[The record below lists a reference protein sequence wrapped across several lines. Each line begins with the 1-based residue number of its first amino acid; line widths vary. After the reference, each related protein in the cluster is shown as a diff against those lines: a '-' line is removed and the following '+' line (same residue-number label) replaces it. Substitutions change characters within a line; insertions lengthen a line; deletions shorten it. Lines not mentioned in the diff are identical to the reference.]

1 MSFLDMRTLLFGSV
15 ISHAICAAVIGTFW
29 YQNRKHSPELIF
41 WFADFILEFFAISFY
56 MLRGSIPNFF
66 SIILSGVFVI
76 GGTTLLYIG
85 LEHYVG
91 KPTSRAFNIVL
102 VIAFTLVNIFFTY
115 IQPSLLARNLT
126 FSAALF
132 IICFECSWL
141 LLQRVGKELKEATKK
156 TGFVFFAFCLVSL
169 IRIYA
174 NLRVPPGS
182 ELFKS
187 GLADAL
193 AILAYQMMFIG
204 LTFTLTQIVTN
215 RIHLDLENDI
225 QKRKRSEEALRE
237 SEERFRNIFENSPI
251 GMFQSTPEGKLV
263 NVNLA
268 YANMLRYSSTEEII
282 RTVNQTS
289 LAKAV
294 YEDPSIRKELV
305 EEVEKA
311 QEKKWKGFNTR
322 YKRKDGRI
330 IDVIVYFS
338 ERKELTSGQSFLYG
352 CVQDITEQ
360 ELAAEALKQEKIFTD
375 AIFASIPG
383 LLYLYDEAG
392 YLIRWNK
399 RHEEITGYSSDEL
412 DHFHILDWYKDEPE
426 DIARITQGIQKALSE
441 GYAQTEANL
450 ITKSGTKILF
460 DFTASRLYLGGK
472 VYFAGIGIDITN
484 RRQTENQIQAVQE
497 ELKNLLSE
505 SEKSRRAL
513 LSLNEDQ
520 KAAEEVIRELNV
532 SLEKRVAERTAQLET
547 SNKELEAFAYSVS
560 HDLRAPLRAINGYS
574 QILQQ
579 EFEQKL
585 DEEGTRLLNNIRV
598 NATKMDNLITSLL
611 ALTRVSR
618 SQLNFLPIDMT
629 TLVKLVID
637 EVASA
642 EVQAKFAFTVNEL
655 PVAYGDPT
663 LIHQAWANLISNAIK
678 YTLPKEERKIEIS
691 GFEKEGTCTYAIR
704 DTGVGF
710 NQKYVDKLFHLFQ
723 RLHKETEFDGTGVG
737 LAIVQNIISRHGGK
751 VWAEGEVGIGAAF
764 YFTIP
769 ERQG

>member
-1 MSFLDMRTLLFGSV
+1 MNFLDIRTLLFGSV
-15 ISHAICAAVIGTFW
+15 ISYAICAAVIGAFW

-41 WFADFILEFFAISFY
+41 WFADFILEFLAISFY
-56 MLRGSIPNFF
+56 ALRGSIPDFF
-66 SIILSGVFVI
+66 SIILSGAFII
-76 GGTTLLYIG
+76 GGTVLLYIG
-85 LEHYVG
+85 MERYIG
-91 KPTSRAFNIVL
+91 KPTSQSFNIIL
-102 VIAFTLVNIFFTY
+102 VSAFILVNIFFTY
-115 IQPSLLARNLT
+115 IQPSLLARNLN
-126 FSAALF
+126 FSVALF
-132 IICFECSWL
+132 IICFECAWL
-141 LLQRVGKELKEATKK
+141 LLHRVNKEFKEATQK
-156 TGFVFFAFCLVSL
+156 TGVVFIVFCLISL

-182 ELFKS
+182 ELFQS

-193 AILAYQMMFIG
+193 VILAYQMMFIG
-204 LTFTLTQIVTN
+204 LTFTLTRIVTN

-225 QKRKRSEEALRE
+225 QKREQSEEALRE

-251 GMFQSTPEGKLV
+251 SMYQSTPEGKLV

-268 YANMLRYSSTEEII
+268 YANMLGYSSTEEII
-282 RTVNQTS
+282 HTVNQTS
-289 LAKAV
+289 LAEVV
-294 YEDPSIRKELV
+294 YEDPSIRKELI

-311 QEKKWKGFNTR
+311 QGKWKGFNTH
-322 YKRKDGRI
+322 YKRKDGQI
-330 IDVIVYFS
+330 IGVIVYFS
-338 ERKELTSGQSFLYG
+338 EQKESTSEQSFLYG
-352 CVQDITEQ
+352 CVQDMTEQ
-360 ELAAEALKQEKIFTD
+360 ERATEALKQERIFTD

-399 RHEEITGYSSDEL
+399 RHEEITGYSANEL
-412 DHFHILDWYKDEPE
+412 DHFYILNWYKDEPQ

-441 GYAQTEANL
+441 GYAQAEANL

-460 DFTASRLYLGGK
+460 DFTALRLYLGGK
-472 VYFAGIGIDITN
+472 AYFAGIGIDVTN
-484 RRQTENQIQAVQE
+484 RRQTENQIQTVQE
-497 ELKNLLSE
+497 ELKNLLAE
-505 SEKSRRAL
+505 SERSRRAL

-532 SLEKRVAERTAQLET
+532 SLEKRVAERTAQLEA

-579 EFEQKL
+579 EFAQHL
-585 DEEGTRLLNNIRV
+585 DEEGTRLLNNIRI

-618 SQLNFLPIDMT
+618 SQLNFLSIDMT

-642 EVQAKFAFTVNEL
+642 EVQEKFTFTINEL
-655 PVAYGDPT
+655 PAAYGDPT
-663 LIHQAWANLISNAIK
+663 LIHQVWANLISNAIK
-678 YTLPKEERKIEIS
+678 YTMPKEERKIEIS
-691 GFEKEGTCTYAIR
+691 GFANEGECTYVIR
-704 DTGVGF
+704 DNGVGF
-710 NQKYVDKLFHLFQ
+710 DQKYVDRLFHLFQ

-751 VWAEGEVGIGAAF
+751 VWAEGEVGTGAAF

-769 ERQG
+769 VRQK